1 MKTKI
6 TFILKIVSAI
16 CAAIL
21 GVIGATSLTGCNV
34 TRASIRQP
42 KDGSVT
48 SITIT
53 TNNPSSVTTNANAD
67 VDVLNKPKE

>member
-1 MKTKI
+1 MKHKL

-21 GVIGATSLTGCNV
+21 GVLGTVSLTSCNV
-34 TRASIRQP
+34 TRATIRQP

-53 TNNPSSVTTNANAD
+53 TNNPSSVNTTANAD
-67 VDVLNKPKE
+67 VDVLNKPRE

>member
-6 TFILKIVSAI
+6 IFILKIASAI
-16 CAAIL
+16 IAAVL
-21 GVIGATSLTGCNV
+21 GVLTASALTGCNV

-53 TNNPSSVTTNANAD
+53 TNNPSSVTASPEFD
-67 VDVLNKPKE
+67 VDVLNKPSN